1 MEASFLEY
9 LIKQTLM
16 RPDRMIEAFVV
27 LTAVLVLV
35 LLVAIFRRP
44 KKNTRPVFQMPEP
57 LAQNDVRNVR
67 NVRNDLFSQ
76 SIPNRTTQASAHIG
90 LSELL
95 DIEEALLALRELYQ
109 RKLIPAHVYVDESMK
124 HSARLKR

>member
-16 RPDRMIEAFVV
+16 RPDRMIEAFVL

-44 KKNTRPVFQMPEP
+44 KQNTRPVFQMPEP
-57 LAQNDVRNVR
+57 LAQNDVR

-76 SIPNRTTQASAHIG
+76 SIPNRTTQASAHMG

>member
-57 LAQNDVRNVR
+57 LAQNGVR

-124 HSARLKR
+124 HSARFKR